1 MYIIDKIAGILNIE
15 RIIKNIKRIENLE
28 SKDKLSDNNKAY
40 WFYVKNLKEEI
51 INFKDI
57 SLSNKALLSL
67 IDEETLKEEVKN
79 IATYIS
85 NEIVKNMEI

>member
-1 MYIIDKIAGILNIE
+1 ME
-15 RIIKNIKRIENLE
+15 LE
-28 SKDKLSDNNKAY
+28 DKLIENNKAY
-40 WFYVKNLKEEI
+40 WGYVKNSKSEI
-51 INFKDI
+51 IDFRDI
-57 SLSNKALLSL
+57 SLSNRALLSL

>member
-1 MYIIDKIAGILNIE
+1 
-15 RIIKNIKRIENLE
+15 
-28 SKDKLSDNNKAY
+28 
-40 WFYVKNLKEEI
+40 
-51 INFKDI
+51 
-57 SLSNKALLSL
+57 L

>member
-1 MYIIDKIAGILNIE
+1 MKKESSGLYN
-15 RIIKNIKRIENLE
+15 RCIKRIENLKLE
-28 SKDKLSDNNKAY
+28 DKLSDNNRAY
-40 WFYVKNLKEEI
+40 WCYVKNSKGEI

-67 IDEETLKEEVKN
+67 MDEETLKEEAKN

>member
-1 MYIIDKIAGILNIE
+1 MGKIE
-15 RIIKNIKRIENLE
+15 LE
-28 SKDKLSDNNKAY
+28 DKLIENNKAY
-40 WFYVKNLKEEI
+40 WFYIKNLKDEI
-51 INFKDI
+51 IDFKDI

-67 IDEETLKEEVKN
+67 MDEETLKEEVKN